1 MKAISKAL
9 SQLLLVLA
17 GALVIVG
24 LVALVA
30 FVGRHPAA
38 SAKVLGALL
47 VAVLVLGIVVRRLAP
62 RVKRGTIIELDLPDA
77 PVEAGSG
84 SKLDA
89 FKPNKSLTLHDLTDT
104 LERASRDKRVAGL
117 IVRPRF
123 YEAPSTVID
132 ELRAAIVAFG
142 ESGKFTVAVA
152 DSYDGNAAYAVAAAC
167 QQVTLQESGQLGLSP
182 LASPGNFYPDLL
194 KRAGVE
200 MEVFGRGKYKSAPNR
215 FTERKFTAAD
225 REQRQRLL
233 DNVWD
238 HVATQIGE
246 ARKLSADVV
255 RKLADDGPLL
265 ASEALA
271 EGLVDRVAYPDQV
284 VADAK
289 ERVGKKATLLYLP
302 LYKKR
307 AGKGR
312 RPGKTVDVAVIRAV
326 GTIERT
332 ESLVPIPGLSS
343 GPSLSPDKLVPQ
355 IRAAIKDKKVKAVV
369 LRIDSPGGSALASD
383 TIWREL
389 VLLREA
395 GKPLVASMASVAAS
409 GGYYIAAPANR
420 IVAAPTTITGSI
432 GVFGMRPVIGG
443 AKDKL
448 DIHTDV
454 VHTGSEPPV
463 SLDRK
468 STPKQKKRTDVQID
482 EVYAQFLD
490 RVAKGRDMQTDAVL
504 EVAGGRVWTGADA
517 VEAGLV
523 DDLGGLD
530 KAIEVAVELSGAA
543 AGTRAKV
550 RPFPKKSNAL
560 GALRRKKGENSE
572 EPAAASVSL
581 DLSRTLA
588 RLTGVVAHLGCD
600 PREFWIR

>member
-1 MKAISKAL
+1 M
-9 SQLLLVLA
+9 
-17 GALVIVG
+17 
-24 LVALVA
+24 
-30 FVGRHPAA
+30 
-38 SAKVLGALL
+38 
-47 VAVLVLGIVVRRLAP
+47 
-62 RVKRGTIIELDLPDA
+62 
-77 PVEAGSG
+77 
-84 SKLDA
+84 
-89 FKPNKSLTLHDLTDT
+89 
-104 LERASRDKRVAGL
+104 
-117 IVRPRF
+117 
-123 YEAPSTVID
+123 
-132 ELRAAIVAFG
+132 
-142 ESGKFTVAVA
+142 
-152 DSYDGNAAYAVAAAC
+152 AAAC

-194 KRAGVE
+194 KRVGVE

-233 DNVWD
+233 DNMWD

-343 GPSLSPDKLVPQ
+343 GPSLSPDKVVPQ
-355 IRAAIKDKKVKAVV
+355 IRAARERQEDQGSGVAHRQSGRLRAGVGHHLARTRLAARGGQAV
-369 LRIDSPGGSALASD
+369 GGVD
-383 TIWREL
+383 GVGGGVGR
-389 VLLREA
+389 LLHRRA
-395 GKPLVASMASVAAS
+395 GQPHRGRADHDH
-409 GGYYIAAPANR
+409 R
-420 IVAAPTTITGSI
+420 
-432 GVFGMRPVIGG
+432 
-443 AKDKL
+443 
-448 DIHTDV
+448 
-454 VHTGSEPPV
+454 
-463 SLDRK
+463 LDRRVRDA
-468 STPKQKKRTDVQID
+468 SRHRRRQGQARHPHRRRAHRQRAAGQPRPQVD
-482 EVYAQFLD
+482 AQAEEAHRRAD
-490 RVAKGRDMQTDAVL
+490 RRGVRAVPRPRRQGPHMQTDAVL

-560 GALRRKKGENSE
+560 GRCAARRARTAKSPPPRPSPSTSAAPS
-572 EPAAASVSL
+572 PASPAS
-581 DLSRTLA
+581 SRTSA
-588 RLTGVVAHLGCD
+588 ATPASSGSGNTGGVK
-600 PREFWIR
+600 RFW